1 MLILQQGK
9 IELDLGM
16 DIMFFMVGGLT
27 RDIEH
32 VIKDNKNY
40 TKAKQFE
47 AIVVDGILKVNHTY
61 YPDPPCE
68 VEKNG
73 EYS

>member
-16 DIMFFMVGGLT
+16 DKMFFMVGGLT

-40 TKAKQFE
+40 T
-47 AIVVDGILKVNHTY
+47 
-61 YPDPPCE
+61 
-68 VEKNG
+68 
-73 EYS
+73 